1 MLMLFKAKN
10 HVMGEGVSA
19 KLSPLVRFFR
29 LMQLDKKEIYYIY
42 IYSILS
48 GLITLVLPLG
58 IQAIIGLI
66 AGGGLSA
73 SLFVLIAV
81 VTIASSMTGIFRVLQ
96 LVMTETIQRRIFA
109 RAAIDFSFRLPR
121 FEMKNIHLYYPP
133 ELVNRFF
140 DTITLQKGIPKL
152 LIDFTT
158 AVLQIFFGLLLISF
172 YHPFFVFLS
181 ILMVFVFV
189 IIFRFTGKKG
199 LDTSIK
205 ESYWKYNVA
214 HWLEEVA
221 RTMGSFKLNGNPQF
235 SLKKTDNLV
244 LGYLE
249 NRNAHFKVLKSQYII
264 IVVFKTIFTA
274 SLLLL
279 GSILVINNQINIGQ
293 FVAAE
298 IIVILVLASV
308 EKLILSMDTIYDV
321 LTAVD
326 KLGSVTDIPLENE
339 DGIDAKEV
347 GFDKNGINLEI
358 RDLSYQYPDADF
370 PALQNISFKLQS
382 GEKVCIA
389 GYNGS
394 GKSTFLKILS
404 GLYLDFTGNIFYNG
418 VPQHSIKI
426 SSLRE
431 KIGDYT
437 SDEDIFEG
445 TILENITM
453 GREGVSQVEVMETI
467 KICKLDEFIK
477 NQKDG
482 MQSFLLPNG
491 RNIPG
496 SVRAKILLA
505 RAIVCKPKLL
515 VLAGFFG
522 GIERKE
528 ENEIIE
534 MITTNEQNWSL
545 IAVSDNP
552 FFAESCD
559 RVIILKD
566 GKIVENEKFEVLK
579 SSPHFKK
586 VFRSI
591 ETES

>member
-1 MLMLFKAKN
+1 
-10 HVMGEGVSA
+10 MGVGVSA
-19 KLSPLVRFFR
+19 KLSPLIRFFR

-109 RAAIDFSFRLPR
+109 RAAIDFSYRLPR
-121 FEMKNIHLYYPP
+121 FEMKNIHLHYPP

-140 DTITLQKGIPKL
+140 DTITLQKGVPKL

-181 ILMVFVFV
+181 ILMVFVFI

-205 ESYWKYNVA
+205 ESHWKYNVA

-235 SLKKTDNLV
+235 SLTKTDNLV
-244 LGYLE
+244 LEYLE

-274 SLLLL
+274 TLLLL

-326 KLGSVTDIPLENE
+326 KLGTVTDIPLENE
-339 DGIDAKEV
+339 NGIDAKEV
-347 GFDKNGINLEI
+347 GFDQNGINLEI
-358 RDLSYQYPDADF
+358 RDLSYQYPDAEI
-370 PALQNISFKLQS
+370 PALKNISFHLAS
-382 GEKVCIA
+382 GEKVCVA

-404 GLYLDFTGNIFYNG
+404 GLYLDFSGNIFYNG

-426 SSLRE
+426 SSLRQ

-445 TILENITM
+445 TIFENITM
-453 GREGVSQVEVMETI
+453 GREGVSQAEVMETI

-477 NQKDG
+477 NQKEG
-482 MQSFLLPNG
+482 ILSFLLPNG

-528 ENEIIE
+528 ENEIIR
-534 MITTNEQNWSL
+534 MITANEQKWSL

-566 GKIVENEKFEVLK
+566 GKIVENERFEVLK
-579 SSPHFKK
+579 TTTHFKK

>member
-1 MLMLFKAKN
+1 
-10 HVMGEGVSA
+10 MGVGVSA
-19 KLSPLVRFFR
+19 KLSPLIRFFR

-109 RAAIDFSFRLPR
+109 RAAIDFSYRLPR
-121 FEMKNIHLYYPP
+121 FEMKNIHLHYPP

-140 DTITLQKGIPKL
+140 DTITLQKGVPKL

-181 ILMVFVFV
+181 ILMVFVFI

-205 ESYWKYNVA
+205 ESHWKYNVA

-235 SLKKTDNLV
+235 SLMKTDNLV
-244 LGYLE
+244 LEYLE

-274 SLLLL
+274 TLLLL

-326 KLGSVTDIPLENE
+326 KLGTVTDIPLENE
-339 DGIDAKEV
+339 NGIDAKEV
-347 GFDKNGINLEI
+347 GFDQSGINLEI
-358 RDLSYQYPDADF
+358 RDLSYQYPDAEI
-370 PALQNISFKLQS
+370 PALKNISFNLES
-382 GEKVCIA
+382 GEKVCVA

-404 GLYLDFTGNIFYNG
+404 GLYLDFSGNIFYNG

-426 SSLRE
+426 SSLRQ

-445 TILENITM
+445 TIFENITM
-453 GREGVSQVEVMETI
+453 GREGVSQAEVMETI

-477 NQKDG
+477 NQKEG
-482 MQSFLLPNG
+482 ILSFLLPNG

-522 GIERKE
+522 GIQRKE
-528 ENEIIE
+528 ENEIIR
-534 MITTNEQNWSL
+534 MITANEQKWSL

-566 GKIVENEKFEVLK
+566 GKIVENDKFEVLK
-579 SSPHFKK
+579 TTPHFKK

>member
-1 MLMLFKAKN
+1 
-10 HVMGEGVSA
+10 MGVGVSS
-19 KLSPLVRFFR
+19 KLSPLIRFFR

-109 RAAIDFSFRLPR
+109 RAAIDFSYRLPR
-121 FEMKNIHLYYPP
+121 FEMKNIHLHYPP

-181 ILMVFVFV
+181 ILMVSVFI

-205 ESYWKYNVA
+205 ESHWKYNVA

-235 SLKKTDNLV
+235 SLRKTDDLV
-244 LGYLE
+244 FEYLE

-274 SLLLL
+274 TLLLL

-339 DGIDAKEV
+339 DGIDAKEG
-347 GFDKNGINLEI
+347 GFDQNGINLEI
-358 RDLSYQYPDADF
+358 RDLSYQYPDADS
-370 PALQNISFKLQS
+370 PSLKNISFNLKS

-404 GLYLDFTGNIFYNG
+404 GLYLDFSGNIFYNG
-418 VPQHSIKI
+418 VPQHSINI

-445 TILENITM
+445 TIFENITM
-453 GREGVSQVEVMETI
+453 GRNGINQFEVMETI
-467 KICKLDEFIK
+467 QICKLGEFIK

-482 MQSFLLPNG
+482 IQSFLLPNG

-505 RAIVCKPKLL
+505 RAIVCKPKML

-528 ENEIIE
+528 ENEIIG
-534 MITTNEQNWSL
+534 MITANEQKWSL
-545 IAVSDNP
+545 IVVSDNP

-566 GKIVENEKFEVLK
+566 GKIIENDTFQVLK
-579 SSPHFKK
+579 SSSHFKK

>member
-1 MLMLFKAKN
+1 MNVLSQN
-10 HVMGEGVSA
+10 IQMGDSQSS
-19 KLSPLVRFFR
+19 KLNPLLRFFR

-48 GLITLVLPLG
+48 GLIALVLPLG

-66 AGGGLSA
+66 AGGSLSA

-81 VTIASSMTGIFRVLQ
+81 VTIASSMTGVFRVLQ

-109 RAAIDFSFRLPR
+109 RASIDFSYRLPR
-121 FEMKNIHLYYPP
+121 FEMKNIHLHYPP

-140 DTITLQKGIPKL
+140 DTVTLQKGIPKL

-181 ILMVFVFV
+181 ILMVTVFLV
-189 IIFRFTGKKG
+189 IFRFTGMKG
-199 LDTSIK
+199 LVTSIK
-205 ESYWKYNVA
+205 ESSWKYNVA

-221 RTMGSFKLNGNPQF
+221 RTMGSFKLNGNPEF
-235 SLKKTDNLV
+235 SLNKTDKLV
-244 LGYLE
+244 SEYLDK
-249 NRNAHFKVLKSQYII
+249 RNDHFKVLKTQYII
-264 IVVFKTIFTA
+264 IVIFKTVFTA
-274 SLLLL
+274 SLLIL

-326 KLGSVTDIPLENE
+326 KLGVVTDIPLEIDE
-339 DGIDAKEV
+339 GIDAKEV
-347 GFDKNGINLEI
+347 GFDQNGINLHFKN
-358 RDLSYQYPDADF
+358 LSYQYPGANV
-370 PALQNISFKLQS
+370 PSLKNISFELKS

-394 GKSTFLKILS
+394 GKSTFLKIIS

-418 VPQHSIKI
+418 VPQNAIKI

-445 TILENITM
+445 TIIENITM
-453 GREGVSQVEVMETI
+453 GRQGVTQKEVMDTI
-467 KICKLDEFIK
+467 QICKLEEFIK
-477 NQKDG
+477 NQNAG
-482 MQSFLLPNG
+482 LQTFLLPNG

-505 RAIVCKPKLL
+505 RGIVCKPKLL

-528 ENEIIE
+528 ENEIIR
-534 MITTNEQNWSL
+534 MITQGDQNWSL

-559 RVIILKD
+559 RVIILKEGQIIEND
-566 GKIVENEKFEVLK
+566 TFEKIK
-579 SSPHFKK
+579 SSPHFNK

>member
-1 MLMLFKAKN
+1 
-10 HVMGEGVSA
+10 MGVGVSA
-19 KLSPLVRFFR
+19 KLSPLIRFFR

-109 RAAIDFSFRLPR
+109 RAAIDFSYRLPR
-121 FEMKNIHLYYPP
+121 FEMKNIHLHYPP

-140 DTITLQKGIPKL
+140 DTITLQKGVPKL

-181 ILMVFVFV
+181 ILMVFVFI

-205 ESYWKYNVA
+205 ESHWKYNVA

-235 SLKKTDNLV
+235 SLTKTDNLV
-244 LGYLE
+244 LEYLE

-274 SLLLL
+274 TLLLL

-326 KLGSVTDIPLENE
+326 KLGTVTDIPLENE
-339 DGIDAKEV
+339 NGIDAKEV
-347 GFDKNGINLEI
+347 GFDQNGINLEI
-358 RDLSYQYPDADF
+358 RDISYQYPDAEI
-370 PALQNISFKLQS
+370 PALKNISFHLAS
-382 GEKVCIA
+382 GEKVCVA

-404 GLYLDFTGNIFYNG
+404 GLYLDFSGNIFYNG

-426 SSLRE
+426 SSLRQ

-445 TILENITM
+445 TIFENITM
-453 GREGVSQVEVMETI
+453 GREGVSQAEVMETI

-477 NQKDG
+477 NQKEG
-482 MQSFLLPNG
+482 ILSFLLPNG

-528 ENEIIE
+528 ENEIIR
-534 MITTNEQNWSL
+534 MITANEQKWSL

-566 GKIVENEKFEVLK
+566 GKIVENERFEVLK
-579 SSPHFKK
+579 TTTHFKK

>member
-1 MLMLFKAKN
+1 
-10 HVMGEGVSA
+10 MGVGVSS
-19 KLSPLVRFFR
+19 KLSPLIRFFR

-109 RAAIDFSFRLPR
+109 RAAIDFSYRLPR
-121 FEMKNIHLYYPP
+121 FEMKNIHLHYPP

-140 DTITLQKGIPKL
+140 DTLTLQKGIPKL

-181 ILMVFVFV
+181 ILMVSVFI

-205 ESYWKYNVA
+205 ESHWKYNVA

-235 SLKKTDNLV
+235 SLRKTDDLV
-244 LGYLE
+244 FEYLE

-274 SLLLL
+274 TLLLL

-347 GFDKNGINLEI
+347 GFDQNGINLEI
-358 RDLSYQYPDADF
+358 RDLSYQYPDADS
-370 PALQNISFKLQS
+370 PSLKNISFNLKS

-404 GLYLDFTGNIFYNG
+404 GLYLDFSGNIFYNG

-445 TILENITM
+445 TIFENITM
-453 GREGVSQVEVMETI
+453 GRNGINQFEVMETI
-467 KICKLDEFIK
+467 QICKLGEFIK

-482 MQSFLLPNG
+482 IQSFLLPNG

-505 RAIVCKPKLL
+505 RAIVCKPKML

-528 ENEIIE
+528 ENEIIG
-534 MITTNEQNWSL
+534 MITANEQKWSL

-566 GKIVENEKFEVLK
+566 GKIIENDTFQVLK